1 MEIDVRA
8 TAAGAPTS
16 VRVRRL
22 LSRAA
27 RAARAQGSGVS
38 VLFCADA
45 RMRTLNRRWRG
56 KDKSTDVLAFPTN
69 GTGAGPGFLG
79 DIVISVPY
87 ATREA
92 RRRREPAAREVD
104 RLLVHGLLHLMGYD
118 HETDDGEMDA
128 LEEKVRR
135 RLSIADPPAVR
146 AAAGERRA
154 GSPARTK
161 SGPGFRKNNAGAPAV
176 PETRGRRH

>member
-8 TAAGAPTS
+8 TAGGAPAP

-27 RAARAQGSGVS
+27 RAARREAGSGSSLTPIVS
-38 VLFCADA
+38 VLFCSDA

-56 KDKSTDVLAFPTN
+56 KDKSTDVLAFPAN
-69 GTGAGPGFLG
+69 GAGRGFLG

-87 ATREA
+87 AKREA
-92 RRRREPAAREVD
+92 RRRREPATREVD

-118 HETDDGEMDA
+118 HETDNGEMDA
-128 LEEKVRR
+128 IEARLRR
-135 RLSIADPPAVR
+135 RLGIADEARKRDVR
-146 AAAGERRA
+146 R
-154 GSPARTK
+154 
-161 SGPGFRKNNAGAPAV
+161 
-176 PETRGRRH
+176 

>member
-8 TAAGAPTS
+8 TAAGAPST

-22 LSRAA
+22 ISRAA
-27 RAARAQGSGVS
+27 HAARAEGAGVS
-38 VLFCADA
+38 VLFCSDV

-56 KDKSTDVLAFPTN
+56 KDRSTDVLAFPTN
-69 GTGAGPGFLG
+69 GAGASRGFLG

-87 ATREA
+87 AAREA
-92 RRRREPAAREVD
+92 RKRKEPPAREVD

-128 LEEKVRR
+128 LEARVRS
-135 RLSIADPPAVR
+135 RLGIAD
-146 AAAGERRA
+146 AA
-154 GSPARTK
+154 
-161 SGPGFRKNNAGAPAV
+161 RKRDAP
-176 PETRGRRH
+176 R